1 VKPVK
6 VLQLISSGG
15 YYGAE
20 NMLLNLCASQAE
32 AGCQNSLLLFYN
44 VHTPNVEFYER
55 ARRHGIS
62 VRMVH
67 CKGRAD
73 WRAVQQIEE
82 YIREDAVDVVHTHGY
97 KADLYGF
104 LAAWRANKPVV
115 ATCHNWVGGTSALG
129 IYNHLDRLALKRFDA
144 LAAVSDEVAQRL
156 LDSGVSAAKIKT
168 IANGIDVAS
177 FEHGSPLPALSFA
190 SGKVIGM
197 VARLDLQKGF
207 EYLLRAAREL
217 CTTFRGLKVLIVG
230 EGPDRKA
237 IEGMVQEYG
246 LQDNVILAGQQSDM
260 PAVYAAMDIFVLPS
274 MNEGLPM
281 TILEAMAASKA
292 VVATRVGAI
301 PKVINDGENGL
312 LVNPRD
318 TDGLRNAIASLLAD
332 PDKSRRMGEKA
343 HAWVSRNYTSDAMAL
358 KYRQLYETVLG
369 RPELAIV
376 PPQNLDAHLPDV
388 GLSED
393 RLRDD
398 HSNVDARGA

>member
-20 NMLLNLCASQAE
+20 NMLLNLCASQE
-32 AGCQNSLLLFYN
+32 KAGCQNSLLLFYN

-73 WRAVQQIEE
+73 WRAVRQIEE

-104 LAAWRANKPVV
+104 LAAWRSNKPIV
-115 ATCHNWVGGTSALG
+115 ATCHNWVGGTAALG

-156 LDSGVSAAKIKT
+156 LESGVPAEKIKT
-168 IANGIDVAS
+168 IANGIDVQA
-177 FEHGSPLPALSFA
+177 FEHGQPLPALSVTG
-190 SGKVIGM
+190 GKVVGT

-207 EYLLRAAREL
+207 EYLLRAVREL
-217 CTTFRGLKVLIVG
+217 CNSFYGLKVVIVG

-246 LQDNVILAGQQSDM
+246 LQSNVVLAGQQSDM
-260 PAVYAAMDIFVLPS
+260 PGVYAAMDIFVLPS
-274 MNEGLPM
+274 LNEGLPM
-281 TILEAMAASKA
+281 TILEAMAASKP

-312 LVNPRD
+312 LVDPRD
-318 TDGLRNAIASLLAD
+318 TDGLQNAIASLLAD
-332 PDKSRRMGEKA
+332 PGKCRRMGEKA
-343 HAWVSRNYTSDAMAL
+343 HEWVSRNYTSEAMAL
-358 KYRQLYETVLG
+358 KYRQLYEGVLG
-369 RPELAIV
+369 RTELATV
-376 PPQNLDAHLPDV
+376 PPQKLEN
-388 GLSED
+388 
-393 RLRDD
+393 
-398 HSNVDARGA
+398 HSNIDARRA